1 MEHTAS
7 GADRSPGAVRR
18 GQINLIAEITAFA
31 EEYESILA
39 RYHKYT
45 MDDLDRIEGE
55 CRRLQDEA
63 RRREAWGI
71 ADELARLEYLI
82 DRAKAMK
89 AKRMSEERSSGSS
102 G

>member
-1 MEHTAS
+1 LL
-7 GADRSPGAVRR
+7 G
-18 GQINLIAEITAFA
+18 ITSTRWS
-31 EEYESILA
+31 E
-39 RYHKYT
+39 
-45 MDDLDRIEGE
+45 LDRIEGE

-63 RRREAWGI
+63 RRKEAWGI

>member
-1 MEHTAS
+1 M
-7 GADRSPGAVRR
+7 RR

-55 CRRLQDEA
+55 CRWLQDEA

-89 AKRMSEERSSGSS
+89 AKRMEEERSFGSS

>member
-7 GADRSPGAVRR
+7 GADRGPAAARR
-18 GQINLIAEITAFA
+18 GQIDLIAEIAAFA
-31 EEYESILA
+31 DEYEGILA
-39 RYHKYT
+39 RHHRYT
-45 MDDLDRIEGE
+45 MDDLGRIEEE

-63 RRREAWGI
+63 RRREAWGT

-89 AKRMSEERSSGSS
+89 AKRMAEESSRG
-102 G
+102 

>member
-1 MEHTAS
+1 M
-7 GADRSPGAVRR
+7 RR

-55 CRRLQDEA
+55 CRWLQDEA
-63 RRREAWGI
+63 RRREAWGM

-89 AKRMSEERSSGSS
+89 AKRMEEERSFGSS